1 MYRMCKLSISLL
13 TPVPTSGILALQS
26 QFDCSTH
33 LRFTLSNPY
42 AGSQRQNESSLNRR
56 TLPTQDH
63 TTSKYTS
70 DARVALQQASAILAE
85 HYGIKLV
92 SLIKFAK
99 SKNRYLPKEHRFSE
113 TDLAKA
119 IYGDAGDRRQ
129 VNELLKKYGGAQ

>member
-1 MYRMCKLSISLL
+1 M
-13 TPVPTSGILALQS
+13 
-26 QFDCSTH
+26 
-33 LRFTLSNPY
+33 
-42 AGSQRQNESSLNRR
+42 
-56 TLPTQDH
+56 PTQDH

-99 SKNRYLPKEHRFSE
+99 SKNRYLPKEHRISE